1 MEVQFNKSME
11 MPMNILF
18 VAFSFL
24 AQSDTTIDNN
34 IKVNVVHAS

>member
-1 MEVQFNKSME
+1 
-11 MPMNILF
+11 MNVLF

-24 AQSDTTIDNN
+24 AQSNITIDNN